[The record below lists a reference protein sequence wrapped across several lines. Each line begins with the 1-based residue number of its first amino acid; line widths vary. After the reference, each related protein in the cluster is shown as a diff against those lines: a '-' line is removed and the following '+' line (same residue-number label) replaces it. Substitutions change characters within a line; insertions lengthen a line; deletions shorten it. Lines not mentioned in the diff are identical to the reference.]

1 MEAKLN
7 EAISTQDWYSAH
19 QLLLSLAQRHQRARR
34 FAQSKKLLASG
45 LKDMCP
51 AGKEKSWP
59 PLATTMDI
67 AEKYV
72 EVYEATPEE
81 AADEESIDVEQSTT
95 VFSVILAA
103 CDADKEADEKHT
115 GAWADVSGKLAAKN
129 PRLVDPFYEILLG
142 SAVPLD
148 WKTSWAVEH
157 LSGQKEA
164 WSRLAE
170 SFQGEMPSDKIIC
183 STVMHLLAQK
193 SFGSASTL
201 LKSVISKL
209 KGQYSD
215 KITFTPID
223 DASGSLPSFLCFLES
238 STYPVSL
245 LNAAQLFF
253 LLSQRKSPAK
263 THFNA
268 LRDRFKLEGELAQLS
283 EVLARVY
290 SPQPKRAQ
298 EPMNPLA
305 SMFQN
310 MFGGSGAPGGFPP
323 MPQGATPKKAASKKP
338 TLDLD

>member
-7 EAISTQDWYSAH
+7 EAISTKDWYSAH

-34 FAQSKKLLASG
+34 FSQSKKLLASG

-51 AGKEKSWP
+51 VGNEKAWP
-59 PLATTMDI
+59 PLATTIDI

-72 EVYEATPEE
+72 EVYEATP
-81 AADEESIDVEQSTT
+81 AEESLEIEESCG

-115 GAWADVSGKLAAKN
+115 GVWADVSGKLAAKN
-129 PRLVDPFYEILLG
+129 PSLVDPFYEILLN
-142 SAVPLD
+142 SSVPLD
-148 WKTSWAVEH
+148 WKTSWAIEH

-164 WSRLAE
+164 WSRLATSE
-170 SFQGEMPSDKIIC
+170 DLPCDTLVC

-193 SFGSASTL
+193 AFGSASTFIKAIL
-201 LKSVISKL
+201 SQLKEK
-209 KGQYSD
+209 KNGQ
-215 KITFTPID
+215 ITFTPID
-223 DASGSLPSFLCFLES
+223 DASGNLPSFLCFLES
-238 STYPVSL
+238 STEQVSL

-253 LLSQRKSPAK
+253 LLAQRKSPAK
-263 THFNA
+263 SHFNA
-268 LRDRFKLEGELAQLS
+268 LRDRFKLNEELSQLS
-283 EVLARVY
+283 DLLSRVY

-310 MFGGSGAPGGFPP
+310 MFSGGGMPP
-323 MPQGATPKKAASKKP
+323 MPQGGPASKKAASKKP
-338 TLDLD
+338 SLDLD

>member
-7 EAISTQDWYSAH
+7 EAISAQDWYSAH

-34 FAQSKKLLASG
+34 FSQSKKLLASG

-51 AGKEKSWP
+51 VGNEKAWP
-59 PLATTMDI
+59 PLATTIDI

-72 EVYEATPEE
+72 EVYEATPVDESLE
-81 AADEESIDVEQSTT
+81 IEESCV

-115 GAWADVSGKLAAKN
+115 GVWADVSGKLAAKN
-129 PRLVDPFYEILLG
+129 PSLVDPFYDILL
-142 SAVPLD
+142 SSTVPLD

-164 WSRLAE
+164 WSSMAE
-170 SFQGEMPSDKIIC
+170 SITRNNLPCDALVC
-183 STVMHLLAQK
+183 TTVMHLLAQK
-193 SFGSASTL
+193 AFGSASTF
-201 LKSVISKL
+201 LKTILSQL
-209 KGQYSD
+209 KEQKNGQ
-215 KITFTPID
+215 ITFTPID
-223 DASGSLPSFLCFLES
+223 DATGNLPSFLCFLDS
-238 STYPVSL
+238 STEQVSL

-253 LLSQRKSPAK
+253 LLAQRKSPAK
-263 THFNA
+263 SHFNA
-268 LRDRFKLEGELAQLS
+268 LRERFKLNEELSQLS
-283 EVLARVY
+283 DLLSRVY

-310 MFGGSGAPGGFPP
+310 MFSGGGGMPP
-323 MPQGATPKKAASKKP
+323 MPQSGPAPKKAALKKP
-338 TLDLD
+338 ALDLD